1 MCGALATTG
10 GRTVI
15 VFATVST
22 KGGVGKT
29 TLTANLG
36 ALLADL
42 GMRVLL
48 VDADVQP
55 SLTRYFPLG
64 ERAPH
69 GLTEIITQGAIGAD
83 CISTIALPAGSQA
96 QMLNRDGRLDLIASD
111 APEGSLQTWLA
122 ARIDRAVRI
131 KLALR
136 SPQIQDAY
144 DVVLIDTQGAVGH
157 LQDAAVL
164 ASDILL
170 SPVSPDILTARE
182 FTTGTQELLDR
193 LEPSSALGISVPP
206 MRAVIY
212 RLERTTDSRTI
223 ARLIREKFVSLRGRV
238 SVLDTAVPHA
248 VAYRRA
254 ATERIPVHW
263 LDANRAGRTMHA
275 LLWELIP
282 SLDGCCAVN
291 FAPPSS
297 VAAGALI
304 CAGEAP

>member
-1 MCGALATTG
+1 M
-10 GRTVI
+10 I

-42 GMRVLL
+42 GMRVLMI
-48 VDADVQP
+48 DADVQP
-55 SLTRYFPLG
+55 SLTRYFPIAR
-64 ERAPH
+64 RAPH
-69 GLTEIITQGAIGAD
+69 GLTEIVTQGTIGED
-83 CISTIALPAGSQA
+83 CISTIALPARSPA
-96 QMLNRDGRLDLIASD
+96 QVLNPDGRLDLIAAD

-122 ARIDRAVRI
+122 TRIDRAVRI

-136 SPQIQDAY
+136 NPQINERY

-164 ASDILL
+164 ASDILI
-170 SPVSPDILTARE
+170 SPVSPDILSARE
-182 FTTGTQELLDR
+182 FTSGTQELLDR
-193 LEPSSALGISVPP
+193 LEPSSALGITVPA

-212 RLERTTDSRTI
+212 RLEHTNDSRTI
-223 ARLIREKFVSLRGRV
+223 AKVIREKFVSLRGRV

-248 VAYRRA
+248 VAYRKA
-254 ATERIPVHW
+254 ATAQIPVHW
-263 LDANRAGRTMHA
+263 LDPLRAGSTMHA

-282 SLDGCCAVN
+282 SLDGCCAANCEGV
-291 FAPPSS
+291 
-297 VAAGALI
+297 AGACPDGAV
-304 CAGEAP
+304 CAGMAP

>member
-1 MCGALATTG
+1 M
-10 GRTVI
+10 I

-42 GMRVLL
+42 GMRVLMI
-48 VDADVQP
+48 DADVQP
-55 SLTRYFPLG
+55 SLTRYFPMAR
-64 ERAPH
+64 RAPH
-69 GLTEIITQGAIGAD
+69 GLTEVITQGTVGED
-83 CISTIALPAGSQA
+83 CISTLALPACPPVHA
-96 QMLNRDGRLDLIASD
+96 LHPDGRLDLVAAD

-122 ARIDRAVRI
+122 TRIDRAVRI

-136 SPQIQDAY
+136 NPQLKERY

-164 ASDILL
+164 ASDILI
-170 SPVSPDILTARE
+170 SPVSPDILSARE
-182 FTTGTQELLDR
+182 FTSGTQDLLDR
-193 LEPSSALGISVPP
+193 LEPSSALGITVPA

-212 RLERTTDSRTI
+212 RLEHTNDSRTI
-223 ARLIREKFVSLRGRV
+223 AKVIREKFVSLRGRV

-248 VAYRRA
+248 VAYRKA
-254 ATERIPVHW
+254 ATAQMPVHW
-263 LDANRAGRTMHA
+263 LDPQRAGSTMHA

-282 SLDGCCAVN
+282 SLDGCCASN
-291 FAPPSS
+291 YEALAGTHAD
-297 VAAGALI
+297 AAS
-304 CAGEAP
+304 CAGVAQ

>member
-1 MCGALATTG
+1 M
-10 GRTVI
+10 I

-48 VDADVQP
+48 IDADVQP
-55 SLTRYFPLG
+55 SLTRYFPISR
-64 ERAPH
+64 RAPH
-69 GLTEIITQGAIGAD
+69 GLTEIITQGTISTE
-83 CISTIALPAGSQA
+83 CISSIQLRARSPAHG
-96 QMLNRDGRLDLIASD
+96 LNPEGCLDLVASD

-122 ARIDRAVRI
+122 SRIDRAVRI

-136 SPQIQDAY
+136 SPQIRERY
-144 DVVLIDTQGAVGH
+144 DVVIIDTQGAVGH

-164 ASDILL
+164 ASDILI

-182 FTTGTQELLDR
+182 FTSGTQELLDR
-193 LEPSSALGISVPP
+193 LEPSSALGITVPT

-212 RLERTTDSRTI
+212 RLEHTVDSRTI
-223 ARLIREKFVSLRGRV
+223 AKLIRDQFVSLRGRV
-238 SVLDTAVPHA
+238 TVLNTAVPHA
-248 VAYRRA
+248 VAYRKA
-254 ATERIPVHW
+254 ATERVPVHW
-263 LDANRAGRTMHA
+263 LDPGRAGRTMHE

-282 SLDGCCAVN
+282 SLDGCCAAN
-291 FAPPSS
+291 FPTPERTD
-297 VAAGALI
+297 AGADAGAI
-304 CAGEAP
+304 ACAGEAP

>member
-1 MCGALATTG
+1 M
-10 GRTVI
+10 I

-48 VDADVQP
+48 IDADVQP
-55 SLTRYFPLG
+55 SLTRYFPMAR
-64 ERAPH
+64 RAPH
-69 GLTEIITQGAIGAD
+69 GLTEIITQGTIGED
-83 CISTIALPAGSQA
+83 CISTVALPAGSPA
-96 QMLNRDGRLDLIASD
+96 HALNPDGRLDLVAAD

-122 ARIDRAVRI
+122 TRIDRAVRI

-136 SPQIQDAY
+136 NPQLKERY

-164 ASDILL
+164 ASDILI
-170 SPVSPDILTARE
+170 SPVSPDILSARE
-182 FTTGTQELLDR
+182 FTSGTQDLLDR
-193 LEPSSALGISVPP
+193 LEPSSALGITVPA

-212 RLERTTDSRTI
+212 RLEHTNDSRTI
-223 ARLIREKFVSLRGRV
+223 AKVIRDKFVSLRGRV

-248 VAYRRA
+248 VAYRKA
-254 ATERIPVHW
+254 ATAQMPVHW
-263 LDANRAGRTMHA
+263 LDPQRAGSIMHT

-282 SLDGCCAVN
+282 SLEGCCAAN
-291 FAPPSS
+291 CEPFAGGQQD
-297 VAAGALI
+297 AAVS
-304 CAGEAP
+304 CAGVAP

>member
-1 MCGALATTG
+1 M
-10 GRTVI
+10 I

-48 VDADVQP
+48 IDADVQP
-55 SLTRYFPLG
+55 SLTRYFPMAR
-64 ERAPH
+64 RAPH
-69 GLTEIITQGAIGAD
+69 GLTEIITQGTIGED
-83 CISTIALPAGSQA
+83 CISTVALPAGSPA
-96 QMLNRDGRLDLIASD
+96 HALNPDGRLDLVAAD

-122 ARIDRAVRI
+122 TRIDRAVRI

-136 SPQIQDAY
+136 NPQLKERY

-164 ASDILL
+164 ASDILI
-170 SPVSPDILTARE
+170 SPVSPDILSARE
-182 FTTGTQELLDR
+182 FTSGTQDLLDR
-193 LEPSSALGISVPP
+193 LEPSSALGITVPA

-212 RLERTTDSRTI
+212 RLEHTNDSRTI
-223 ARLIREKFVSLRGRV
+223 AKVIREKFVSLRGRV

-248 VAYRRA
+248 VAYRKA
-254 ATERIPVHW
+254 ATAQMPVHW
-263 LDANRAGRTMHA
+263 LDPQRAGSIMHA

-282 SLDGCCAVN
+282 SLEGCCAAN
-291 FAPPSS
+291 CEPFAGGQQD
-297 VAAGALI
+297 AAVS
-304 CAGEAP
+304 CAGVAP